1 MIRVAA
7 VDIGSNSTRLLITD
21 GRTALARE
29 SIVTRLGEGV
39 EASGQLGAAPMRRR
53 DSAELSD

>member
-1 MIRVAA
+1 MKRVAA

-21 GRTALARE
+21 GTRE

-39 EASGQLGAAPMRRR
+39 DATGRLGEAPMQTRPGRPR
-53 DSAELSD
+53 ALQAS